1 MLSLAMTTWTLG
13 SGGEP
18 TEVVV
23 VDLKVK
29 NKSRKMSQEQSEEED
44 GVVETEVGPVDD
56 ETAETE
62 VEFRPPRGTSRMP
75 DDRSIITGTVGAEA
89 DKRDPGQTNRF
100 GPLGGA
106 KPKRPRFELP
116 IPRTLG
122 PRRMPPGA
130 GGQPEESGTDRFSF
144 EMPTQRIQDP
154 VGSHRVP
161 GQGK

>member
-1 MLSLAMTTWTLG
+1 M
-13 SGGEP
+13 
-18 TEVVV
+18 VV

-29 NKSRKMSQEQSEEED
+29 NKSRKMSWEQSEEEG

-62 VEFRPPRGTSRMP
+62 VDFRPPRGTSWMP
-75 DDRSIITGTVGAEA
+75 DDRPIITGAVGAEA
-89 DKRDPGQTNRF
+89 DNCDPGQTNRF

-122 PRRMPPGA
+122 LVRQSPGT
-130 GGQPEESGTDRFSF
+130 GT
-144 EMPTQRIQDP
+144 
-154 VGSHRVP
+154 
-161 GQGK
+161 